1 MRETVPA
8 SWLRAESCQPAKS
21 VTSTTAE
28 ALISAMASLP
38 FLSLSR
44 RAASDVI
51 VAVIVS
57 PLFSLSITWAE
68 TGPSSTAPT
77 TPANWLRAV
86 VFMDIL
92 RSRPLKA
99 GSWARRASWAR
110 RNSR

>member
-1 MRETVPA
+1 MRDTVPA

-28 ALISAMASLP
+28 ALISAIASLP

-44 RAASDVI
+44 WAASAVM
-51 VAVIVS
+51 VAVIVVAA
-57 PLFSLSITWAE
+57 LQAMLTWAE

-77 TPANWLRAV
+77 VPANWLRAV

-92 RSRPLKA
+92 RSRPLRA
-99 GSWARRASWAR
+99 GS
-110 RNSR
+110 